1 MPLVCEVKPV
11 SAFLSTNLS
20 NKIESFQQLGDRIKR
35 SLGWPLISLEIHQ
48 DQLFENIQIAI
59 EMFSKYAGYTQEFL
73 IFDSLLYEKNKGIR
87 LDHLFTI
94 SNSSYTQAQ
103 KLAQSPPSPSMGFT
117 AETPSAVYVVTTAV
131 PTSVF
136 ASSSSLSSV
145 FTINMDAFD
154 IIDQTIY
161 SSITSFNTS
170 LSTYFTPTKQRVLT
184 KQSEPTTVTTY
195 NNAFDYDIMDYRKVI
210 DVTEFEEGSSNGVN
224 TLFTL
229 EQTLAQQTY
238 FSYALGNFGFDLVS
252 WYTVKEFIDT
262 REKMLAT
269 RKDLSFDPRT
279 QYMQMYPQPG
289 TSRFYGVI
297 TCYVE
302 RPIRDLIKEQWVYKY
317 ASALCKIV
325 IGRVRGKFTGV
336 SLLGGG
342 TLNTDLL
349 AEGITERD
357 ALEKMLL
364 EGASPG
370 AGDADPCCFFVG

>member
-342 TLNTDLL
+342 TLNADLL

-364 EGASPG
+364 EGVSPG
-370 AGDADPCCFFVG
+370 MGDADPTLFFAG

>member
-1 MPLVCEVKPV
+1 MALVCEVKPV

-73 IFDSLLYEKNKGIR
+73 IFDSQLYEKNKGIR

-117 AETPSAVYVVTTAV
+117 AETPSAVYVVTTEV
-131 PTSVF
+131 PKSVF

-289 TSRFYGVI
+289 ASRFYGVI

-370 AGDADPCCFFVG
+370 MGDAAPYCFFVG

>member
-210 DVTEFEEGSSNGVN
+210 DVTEFEEG
-224 TLFTL
+224 
-229 EQTLAQQTY
+229 
-238 FSYALGNFGFDLVS
+238 
-252 WYTVKEFIDT
+252 
-262 REKMLAT
+262 
-269 RKDLSFDPRT
+269 
-279 QYMQMYPQPG
+279 
-289 TSRFYGVI
+289 
-297 TCYVE
+297 
-302 RPIRDLIKEQWVYKY
+302 
-317 ASALCKIV
+317 
-325 IGRVRGKFTGV
+325 
-336 SLLGGG
+336 
-342 TLNTDLL
+342 
-349 AEGITERD
+349 
-357 ALEKMLL
+357 
-364 EGASPG
+364 
-370 AGDADPCCFFVG
+370 

>member
-1 MPLVCEVKPV
+1 MALVCEVKPV

-73 IFDSLLYEKNKGIR
+73 IFDSQLYEKNKGIR
-87 LDHLFTI
+87 LDHLFTV

-117 AETPSAVYVVTTAV
+117 AETPSAVYVVTTEV

-184 KQSEPTTVTTY
+184 KQSEPTTVTTF

-210 DVTEFEEGSSNGVN
+210 DVAEFEEGSSNGVN

-279 QYMQMYPQPG
+279 QYMQMYPQPNV
-289 TSRFYGVI
+289 SRFYGVI

-349 AEGITERD
+349 NEGITERD
-357 ALEKMLL
+357 ILEKMLL

-370 AGDADPCCFFVG
+370 MGDTDPTLFFVG